1 MGTFDCCRCRPKR
14 EGTFGGGSR
23 KRYGSSGPGQSPKT
37 NAPYGVRS
45 IAIAP
50 ILPIAAARPFPIR
63 PIPFLHFALRLLA
76 TTESLLSSSSTLC
89 YAVVSPSFS
98 PSPLPLVEAVG
109 PSFAL
114 TLSVVVPVALES
126 PTLFSSFLQSPPFI
140 VIHSRRPCWR
150 PSICAVHSFFC
161 TALSLYSHG
170 ICKTPIVS
178 GFATVVFTCGA
189 AHCDAFLLAGPV
201 AGSVSTPNFA
211 KHLTHTPASLSLW
224 PFLAPSLLKT
234 FCFLLLRGPIHV
246 LSAKPKTQRSLCFSA
261 HHDYCFWCETQC

>member
-1 MGTFDCCRCRPKR
+1 MGTFDCC
-14 EGTFGGGSR
+14 SA
-23 KRYGSSGPGQSPKT
+23 GQSGKEPLGGKQEEVWVEWPWPKLMLHT
-37 NAPYGVRS
+37 EYAPS
-45 IAIAP
+45 QLPQSCPLPPPAP
-50 ILPIAAARPFPIR
+50 SLFARFPFST
-63 PIPFLHFALRLLA
+63 LRLLA

-109 PSFAL
+109 PSFTL
-114 TLSVVVPVALES
+114 TLSVVVRVALES
-126 PTLFSSFLQSPPFI
+126 TTLFSSFLQSPPFI
-140 VIHSRRPCWR
+140 VLHSRRPCWW

-178 GFATVVFTCGA
+178 GFATVVFTCGP
-189 AHCDAFLLAGPV
+189 AHCDTFLLAGPV

-224 PFLAPSLLKT
+224 PFLAPSLLKISVSYY
-234 FCFLLLRGPIHV
+234 CAGPFM
-246 LSAKPKTQRSLCFSA
+246 S
-261 HHDYCFWCETQC
+261 